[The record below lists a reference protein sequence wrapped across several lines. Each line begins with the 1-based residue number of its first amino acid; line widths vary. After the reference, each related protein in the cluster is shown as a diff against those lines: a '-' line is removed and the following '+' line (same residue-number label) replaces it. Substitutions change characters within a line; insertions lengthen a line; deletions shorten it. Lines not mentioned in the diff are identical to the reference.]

1 MKRSH
6 TRILGP
12 VLGLLLA
19 LTLAPASGFAQVP
32 HDAVYQGRLTDTVG
46 APLAGPVNLKL
57 GIFDVLSGGTA
68 LYTEDHVGVVLD
80 DNGVFTVRVGAGS
93 LKVGVFDRELF
104 SSGVNRYLQVVVDDE
119 ILTPRQPLSSVPYA
133 LAAEYALV
141 AEDVLIGDPTNNFG
155 QFFTETSQR
164 FTETNQR
171 FAETNQRFAETN
183 QRFTDIQNE
192 INTVATDL
200 STVATDLS
208 TEIATVATHFGT
220 ELAQLGTLVGN
231 AQSTADAAA
240 NGAAAAQSAADAAAA
255 VSIAS
260 ASVNSAGVLELTL
273 SNGTVLNAGTVS
285 VGSDPAVAQG
295 AWNSAIWGPTPNGG
309 VWQ

>member
-6 TRILGP
+6 TRIPVP

-183 QRFTDIQNE
+183 QRFTDLQNE
-192 INTVATDL
+192 ITTVATE
-200 STVATDLS
+200 LS
-208 TEIATVATHFGT
+208 TEIGTVATHFGT

-285 VGSDPAVAQG
+285 ADSDPAVAQG

>member
-1 MKRSH
+1 
-6 TRILGP
+6 
-12 VLGLLLA
+12 
-19 LTLAPASGFAQVP
+19 
-32 HDAVYQGRLTDTVG
+32 
-46 APLAGPVNLKL
+46 VNLKL
-57 GIFDVLSGGTA
+57 EIFDVLSGGTA

-80 DNGVFTVRVGAGS
+80 DNGVFTVRVGTGS
-93 LKVGVFDRELF
+93 LKVGAFDRELF

-164 FTETNQR
+164 FDETD
-171 FAETNQRFAETN
+171 
-183 QRFTDIQNE
+183 QRFTGLENDISNLAGIFSEE
-192 INTVATDL
+192 ISDL
-200 STVATDLS
+200 ANGIGFELFDL
-208 TEIATVATHFGT
+208 E
-220 ELAQLGTLVGN
+220 TLIVDS
-231 AQSTADAAA
+231 QSTADAAA
-240 NGAAAAQSAADAAAA
+240 NGAAAAQSAATAAQSAADAAAA
-255 VSIAS
+255 VSVVS

-285 VGSDPAVAQG
+285 AGSDPAVAQG